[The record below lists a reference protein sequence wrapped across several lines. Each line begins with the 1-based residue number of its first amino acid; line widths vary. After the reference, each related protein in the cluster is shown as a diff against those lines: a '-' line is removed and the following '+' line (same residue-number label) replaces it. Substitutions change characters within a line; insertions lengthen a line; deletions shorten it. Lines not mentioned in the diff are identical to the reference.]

1 MTSETAL
8 GEIHGTAALLKL
20 NFTFD
25 GSAQN
30 QSFCF
35 IFILKEIQEKINIK
49 LFRQR
54 YCFWTKGNIYPTCC
68 NWIQFLL
75 GNKSEGNLDL

>member
-30 QSFCF
+30 QSFIF

-49 LFRQR
+49 LFSYQ
-54 YCFWTKGNIYPTCC
+54 YCF
-68 NWIQFLL
+68 
-75 GNKSEGNLDL
+75 